1 MKELEVNPNM
11 FLCRYWAL
19 AVPIYLL
26 VTVAIIC
33 LMLFG
38 VNMSN
43 TAPLDSMD
51 SITGEATAQGR

>member
-1 MKELEVNPNM
+1 M

-19 AVPIYLL
+19 AVPTYLL
-26 VTVAIIC
+26 VAATIIC

-43 TAPLDSMD
+43 TPPLDSMD
-51 SITGEATAQGR
+51 SITGEATARGR